1 MDQINFEF
9 CNVKHKLWAI
19 YPFQEFMRKCNMF
32 QGMFNSCDEVVL
44 KNINKKKTQQLFFEK
59 LTENKESFYLK
70 MKKQNEAIKSSG
82 FLL

>member
-1 MDQINFEF
+1 
-9 CNVKHKLWAI
+9 
-19 YPFQEFMRKCNMF
+19 MF